1 MKISSKTKTLIIKYL
16 SIIGAITLY
25 IVLMNIIFGSSC
37 LIKNL
42 IHFPCPFCGMTRAHL
57 SALSLD
63 FITALRYHPMFFI
76 GLPFL
81 ALVMFEENFTGRLKK
96 ISNIT
101 VITIGLLFI
110 LIYIIRLICNDP
122 YLFN

>member
-1 MKISSKTKTLIIKYL
+1 MNIKPKTKTLIIKYL

-25 IVLMNIIFGSSC
+25 IVLMNVIFGSSC

-63 FITALRYHPMFFI
+63 LITALRYHPMFFI

-81 ALVMFEENFTGRLKK
+81 ALVLFEENFTGKLKK

-101 VITIGLLFI
+101 VTTIGLLFI
-110 LIYIIRLICNDP
+110 LVYVIRLICGDP
-122 YLFN
+122 YLFE

>member
-1 MKISSKTKTLIIKYL
+1 MNIKPRTKTLIIKYL

-25 IVLMNIIFGSSC
+25 IVLMNVIFGSSC

-42 IHFPCPFCGMTRAHL
+42 IHFPCPFCGMTRAHIA
-57 SALSLD
+57 ALNLD

-81 ALVMFEENFTGRLKK
+81 ALVLFEENFTGKVKK

-110 LIYIIRLICNDP
+110 LIYIIRLICGDP

>member
-1 MKISSKTKTLIIKYL
+1 MNIKPKTKTLIIKYL

-25 IVLMNIIFGSSC
+25 IVLMNVIFGSSC

-42 IHFPCPFCGMTRAHL
+42 IHFPCPFCGMTRAHIA
-57 SALSLD
+57 ALKLD

-81 ALVMFEENFTGRLKK
+81 ALVIFEENFTGKLKK

-101 VITIGLLFI
+101 VTTIGLLFI
-110 LIYIIRLICNDP
+110 LVYVIRLICGDP
-122 YLFN
+122 YLFE

>member
-1 MKISSKTKTLIIKYL
+1 MNIKPKTKTLIIKYL

-42 IHFPCPFCGMTRAHL
+42 IHFPCPFCGMTRAHIA
-57 SALSLD
+57 ALNLD

-81 ALVMFEENFTGRLKK
+81 ALVLFEENFTGKLKK

-110 LIYIIRLICNDP
+110 LIYIIRLICGDP

>member
-1 MKISSKTKTLIIKYL
+1 MNIKPKTKTLIIKYL

-25 IVLMNIIFGSSC
+25 IVLMNVIFGSSC

-42 IHFPCPFCGMTRAHL
+42 IHFPCPFCGMTRAHIA
-57 SALSLD
+57 ALNLD

-81 ALVMFEENFTGRLKK
+81 ALVLFEENFTGKLKK

-110 LIYIIRLICNDP
+110 LIYIIRLICGDP